1 MCAEN
6 RKKERIQNTFFFF
19 FPPRRDSPC
28 VPERIRRQRW
38 SCTDRDCSDGAS
50 AGGRVRR
57 RLRWHVPLPPTPVG
71 RQSVRFSLTL
81 SFSLSLQ
88 VFLHTRATTFFII
101 IIFPQVGRRI
111 IIIIFYCNHER
122 VRPRTRTSR
131 PYNIIYPYTEISRH
145 RCGRQWCV
153 LLFLY
158 FFFSNIIFPYG
169 KTYAAA
175 AAIYR

>member
-1 MCAEN
+1 M
-6 RKKERIQNTFFFF
+6 
-19 FPPRRDSPC
+19 
-28 VPERIRRQRW
+28 
-38 SCTDRDCSDGAS
+38 
-50 AGGRVRR
+50 RR

-101 IIFPQVGRRI
+101 IIFPQVGRQI

-131 PYNIIYPYTEISRH
+131 PYNIIYSYTEISRH
-145 RCGRQWCV
+145 RCGRQRCV

-158 FFFSNIIFPYG
+158 TFFFQYYFSVRKNVCRRRRHIPL
-169 KTYAAA
+169 
-175 AAIYR
+175 